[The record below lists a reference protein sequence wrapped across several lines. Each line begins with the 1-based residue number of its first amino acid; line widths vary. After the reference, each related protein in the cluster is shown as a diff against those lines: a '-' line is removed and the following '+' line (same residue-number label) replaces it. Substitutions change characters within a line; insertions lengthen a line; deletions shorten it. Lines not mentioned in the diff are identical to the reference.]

1 MRRMSTAAQA
11 PSQTVPVMKGGARE
25 QLWDILQKYAQ
36 PLHIYLGIALV
47 LGITY
52 VGQIPDH
59 YTYQANTILGRI
71 FLFLVALFVAD
82 TYSWVYGVLMAL
94 FVVLL
99 LVVSPRTQGRE
110 GFQNGGRK
118 ETMDGENG
126 LNVKLVSQKKRWWS
140 EEVLQENPIGIEE
153 EKVKTSA
160 IQDSGSSSSNSVT
173 SSR

>member
-1 MRRMSTAAQA
+1 
-11 PSQTVPVMKGGARE
+11 MKGGARE
-25 QLWDILQKYAQ
+25 QLWDIAQKYAQ
-36 PLHIYLGIALV
+36 PLHIYLGIFLV

-59 YTYQANTILGRI
+59 YTYQANSLLGRT
-71 FLFLVALFVAD
+71 FLFFITTFVAD

-110 GFQNGGRK
+110 GFQSGTGSSAGNGGG
-118 ETMDGENG
+118 D
-126 LNVKLVSQKKRWWS
+126 LDVKLVSQKKRWWS

-160 IQDSGSSSSNSVT
+160 IQDAGSSSSNSVT

>member
-1 MRRMSTAAQA
+1 MSAPAQPA
-11 PSQTVPVMKGGARE
+11 PQIPVMKGGARVYM
-25 QLWDILQKYAQ
+25 WDIAQKYAE

-52 VGQIPDH
+52 VGQIPDR
-59 YTYQANTILGRI
+59 YSYQANTVIGRLL
-71 FLFLVALFVAD
+71 LFLAAVFVAD

-99 LVVSPRTQGRE
+99 IAVSPRTRSE
-110 GFQNGGRK
+110 GFQNGGK
-118 ETMDGENG
+118 GNG
-126 LNVKLVSQKKRWWS
+126 LDVKMVSQQKRWWS

-153 EKVKTSA
+153 EKVKTAA
-160 IQDSGSSSSNSVT
+160 IQDSSSGSSNSVT